1 MHHRIICNSVMT
13 RALHVLPTAFNNQ
26 GMPQSKNNRFRDL
39 VSDGARLFPSLW
51 KSSGEINITA
61 MAKLY
66 RKKGWP
72 VSQPTLQRLW
82 DGEYDPSNA
91 TIEATYR
98 VFGIPREFLR
108 GEPGESDVNDLIKGY
123 GMPTLL
129 IAKKLSQLPKEDF
142 DAIVTQIEL
151 AATRAEKLNRLI
163 EQSGSI
169 VTPIDKKRRQ
179 T

>member
-1 MHHRIICNSVMT
+1 
-13 RALHVLPTAFNNQ
+13 
-26 GMPQSKNNRFRDL
+26 MPQRRNSRFRDL
-39 VSDGARLFPSLW
+39 VTEGAKLFPSLW

-66 RKKGWP
+66 SAKRWP

-91 TIEATYR
+91 TIEATYH
-98 VFGIPREFLR
+98 VFGIPRELLR
-108 GEPGESDVNDLIKGY
+108 GETGESDMNELLKGY
-123 GMPTLL
+123 GLPTLL
-129 IAKKLSQLPKEDF
+129 IAKKLAQLPKEDY

-151 AATRAEKLNRLI
+151 ATVRAERLQRLVS
-163 EQSGSI
+163 ESGGA
-169 VTPIDKKRRQ
+169 VTPIDKKRRH

>member
-1 MHHRIICNSVMT
+1 MHDRIICNSVLT
-13 RALHVLPTAFNNQ
+13 GTLRKFSAASHNQ
-26 GMPQSKNNRFRDL
+26 CMPQRKSSLFRDL

-66 RKKGWP
+66 RVKGWP

-91 TIEATYR
+91 TIDATYH
-98 VFGIPREFLR
+98 VFGIPRELLR
-108 GEPGESDVNDLIKGY
+108 GETGESDMNELLKGY
-123 GMPTLL
+123 GLPTLL
-129 IAKKLSQLPKEDF
+129 IAKKLAQLPKEDY

-151 AATRAEKLNRLI
+151 AAVRVEKMNRLI
-163 EQSGSI
+163 GESGGA
-169 VTPIDKKRRQ
+169 VTPFDKKRRQ